1 MTLPKPARYRITLAV
16 IIGTVYFVLA
26 HLTATIPG
34 YEWLG
39 VIVGVGALYA
49 LTLMMAWTSAL
60 RLPLLAI
67 GAIGALLIAQH
78 WQTLEQNFTWFYLLE
93 HAGSN
98 ALLAGVFGA
107 TLVERQVPLCTRL
120 ARMVHGDELPPVVD
134 RYTRQITIV
143 WTAFFTINATT
154 SLLLYALAPIEV
166 WSTYANL
173 LMAPLVALMFAGEY
187 AVRVRRLPPSHHST
201 IAATVAAFWV
211 RQYGSTRTPNAP
223 SH

>member
-1 MTLPKPARYRITLAV
+1 MTLPPPARFRITLAIV
-16 IIGTVYFVLA
+16 IGTVYFVLA

-60 RLPLLAI
+60 RLPLVAI
-67 GAIGALLIAQH
+67 GAVAAFFIAH
-78 WQTLEQNFTWFYLLE
+78 YWQILEQNFTWFYLFE

-107 TLVERQVPLCTRL
+107 TLFERQVPLCTRL
-120 ARMVHGDELPPVVD
+120 ARMVHGDDLPQLVD
-134 RYTRQITIV
+134 RYTRRITIV
-143 WTAFFTINATT
+143 WTGFFALNATT
-154 SLLLYALAPIEV
+154 SLLLYLLTPIGV

-173 LMAPLVALMFAGEY
+173 LTAPLVALMFAGEY
-187 AVRVRRLPPSHHST
+187 AVRVRVLPPSHHST
-201 IAATVAAFWV
+201 IAATITAFWV
-211 RQYGSTRTPNAP
+211 RQYGATRTPNA